1 MRPQVPISIALL
13 TFGIVAEVARE
24 LCFKLAAQRSQPEV
38 AGYLLRVMKMP
49 LTWSGIV
56 LWVFEAVAWVAVLG
70 IVPLS
75 VAYPIATLTYALVPL
90 AGVMVLRE
98 RLNRE
103 QLIGAS
109 LVVLGVAWI
118 GWDQL

>member
-1 MRPQVPISIALL
+1 VD
-13 TFGIVAEVARE
+13 
-24 LCFKLAAQRSQPEV
+24 
-38 AGYLLRVMKMP
+38 GYLLRVMKMP